1 MEKTH
6 TEILKDCLDELRE
19 LRLKADEIEKRI
31 ASLQDQADEAVDFTE
46 VDLEEDFPD
55 QAALRQAQS
64 PLPEPVEAP
73 VPEVPEPVEGPAA
86 EPVPEPV
93 EGPVEGPRPFNWWTD
108 KPGLPV
114 KNIRSGISLYDRAL
128 FVKTL
133 FKENVPLY
141 EDTLRELNEA
151 ASLEAA
157 YENLCA
163 KFPDWD
169 FSSAPVHNFMMAI
182 RKKIG

>member
-19 LRLKADEIEKRI
+19 LRLRADEIEKRI
-31 ASLQDQADEAVDFTE
+31 AALESQADEAVDFTE
-46 VDLEEDFPD
+46 VDLEQDFPD

-73 VPEVPEPVEGPAA
+73 VPEVPEPVEGPV
-86 EPVPEPV
+86 EVPEV
-93 EGPVEGPRPFNWWTD
+93 DPRVRLLNWWTD

-114 KNIRSGISLYDRAL
+114 KNIRSGISLLDRAL
-128 FVKTL
+128 FVQTL
-133 FKENVPLY
+133 FKEDVPLY
-141 EDTLRELNEA
+141 DNTLRVLNELE
-151 ASLEAA
+151 SLEAA
-157 YENLCA
+157 YSYLSQN
-163 KFPDWD
+163 FPDWD
-169 FSSAPVHNFMMAI
+169 FASAPVHNFMMAI

>member
-73 VPEVPEPVEGPAA
+73 VPEVPEPVEGPK
-86 EPVPEPV
+86 
-93 EGPVEGPRPFNWWTD
+93 PFNWWTD

-151 ASLEAA
+151 DSLEAA
-157 YENLCA
+157 YDYLCA